1 MMKPDAEMGSTLNSE
16 LIMVS
21 RFYWNQ
27 KPSNV
32 LIRLQKKE
40 IEKKLNVVMKEKEE
54 VQEKLAKMTDLLQ
67 KMSKEKDDV
76 IEEYVR
82 HQILLCH

>member
-1 MMKPDAEMGSTLNSE
+1 
-16 LIMVS
+16 
-21 RFYWNQ
+21 
-27 KPSNV
+27 
-32 LIRLQKKE
+32 
-40 IEKKLNVVMKEKEE
+40 MKEKEE